1 MKIYLA
7 SPLGFSETTKDFME
21 KLENKLKNF
30 GFEVLNPWSFFPE
43 GKIENVMNIKTQSDK
58 KKALHALNFEIAQ
71 TNEQALKE
79 CNIIFAVLDGSDV
92 DSGTANEIGYGY
104 AIGKKI
110 IGYRGDFRL
119 SGENEGSII
128 NLQVQYWI
136 EKSGGC
142 IIRKAS
148 EIESVLCTRMS

>member
-21 KLENKLKNF
+21 ILENKLKNM
-30 GFEVLNPWSFFPE
+30 GFEVMNPWSFFPD
-43 GKIENVMNIKTQSDK
+43 GKLEKVMDIKNQSDRK
-58 KKALHALNFEIAQ
+58 NALHTLNLEIAQ
-71 TNEQALKE
+71 TNEQAIKK
-79 CNIIFAVLDGSDV
+79 CDIIFAVLDGTDV
-92 DSGTANEIGYGY
+92 DSGTASEIGFGY

-119 SGENEGSII
+119 SGENEGSLI

-148 EIESVLCTRMS
+148 EIESVLHPPRG

>member
-21 KLENKLKNF
+21 KLESKLTNL
-30 GFEVLNPWSFFPE
+30 GFEVLNPWSLFPD
-43 GKIENVMNIKTQSDK
+43 GKIDEVMKIRKPSDR
-58 KKALHALNFEIAQ
+58 KKALHGLNLEIGQ
-71 TNEQALKE
+71 TNEQAIKK
-79 CNIIFAVLDGSDV
+79 CDIIFAVLDGTDV
-92 DSGTANEIGYGY
+92 DSGTASEIGYGY
-104 AIGKKI
+104 ATGKKI

-142 IIRKAS
+142 LIRKAS
-148 EIESVLCTRMS
+148 EIESVLCTRRS

>member
-21 KLENKLKNF
+21 KLENKLKSL
-30 GFEVLNPWSFFPE
+30 GFEVLNPWGFFPD
-43 GKIENVMNIKTQSDK
+43 GQIEKVMGIKNQSDR
-58 KKALHALNFEIAQ
+58 KKALHVLNLEIAQ
-71 TNEQALKE
+71 CNEQAIKK
-79 CNIIFAVLDGSDV
+79 CDIIFSVLDGSDV
-92 DSGTANEIGYGY
+92 DSGTASEIGFGY

-119 SGENEGSII
+119 SGENEGSLI

-148 EIESVLCTRMS
+148 EIESVLHPLRS

>member
-7 SPLGFSETTKDFME
+7 SPLGFSETTTDFME
-21 KLENKLKNF
+21 KLENKINSL
-30 GFEVLNPWSFFPE
+30 GFEVLNPWTFFPNKKFE
-43 GKIENVMNIKTQSDK
+43 EAKEIKNQYERK
-58 KKALHALNFEIAQ
+58 KTLHALNLEVAQ
-71 TNEQALKE
+71 CNEVAINNCDL
-79 CNIIFAVLDGSDV
+79 IFSVLDGPDV
-92 DSGTANEIGYGY
+92 DSGTASEIGFGY
-104 AIGKKI
+104 AIGKRI

-119 SGENEGSII
+119 TGENEGALI

-148 EIESVLCTRMS
+148 EIESVLHSPRS